1 MFHLMNSLQKNTKC
15 LAVNS
20 LKYLIVV
27 LLLIS
32 TSSVSSIELLKQ
44 KKEEKPQKTEEQI
57 ALDKQKAPYIMKN
70 TAPWTLGYYNKYT
83 DEKIKYKE
91 LQKLINSVPQNS
103 KYKTRDI
110 AYTTMGSI
118 GAVMMITALI
128 VPASYKMAKKTLPRA
143 AFNSSMALVG
153 VGFVTTTVFFSLKNR
168 NRDKAIERY
177 NEYVLGIKQNF

>member
-1 MFHLMNSLQKNTKC
+1 MFRLLNSLEKNSRC
-15 LAVNS
+15 LAQSS
-20 LKYLIVV
+20 LKYFVIA

-44 KKEEKPQKTEEQI
+44 KKEEKPAKTEEQI
-57 ALDKQKAPYIMKN
+57 ALDKQKPPYIVKN

-91 LQKLINSVPQNS
+91 LRKLINSVPQNS
-103 KYKTRDI
+103 NYKTRDV

-118 GAVMMITALI
+118 GVVMMITALI
-128 VPASYKMAKKTLPRA
+128 VPASYKLAKKPLPRS

-153 VGFVTTTVFFSLKNR
+153 VGFVTTTVFFSLKNL
-168 NRDKAIERY
+168 NRDKAIKRY
-177 NEYVLGIKQNF
+177 NEYTLGVNQKF